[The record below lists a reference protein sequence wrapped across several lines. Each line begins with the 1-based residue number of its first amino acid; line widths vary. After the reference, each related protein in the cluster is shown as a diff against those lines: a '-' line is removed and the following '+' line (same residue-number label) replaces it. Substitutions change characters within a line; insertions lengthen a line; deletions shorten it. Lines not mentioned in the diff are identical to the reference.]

1 MKKLMYGSFHHI
13 NQLKVPD
20 TGPPKDVRL
29 ETRRRLS
36 ISRNNPFIVTTQLIS
51 KDECICVVLSAC
63 THNTSSNRRMHVLL
77 IILQQTL
84 IVSPH
89 PAKLRCCLCEG
100 GVDHLRCYLNAHW
113 SRQDNACMC
122 VSLHSGQTERK
133 CNISEIEIAVFTAAP
148 IFPCEICTFPKGF
161 YAAVKCIVILF
172 SQELQLIV

>member
-1 MKKLMYGSFHHI
+1 MHVNKLTSLARLHMIKTLNTHVFKH
-13 NQLKVPD
+13 D
-20 TGPPKDVRL
+20 TL
-29 ETRRRLS
+29 T
-36 ISRNNPFIVTTQLIS
+36 
-51 KDECICVVLSAC
+51 SAC

-161 YAAVKCIVILF
+161 YAAVNVLLF
-172 SQELQLIV
+172 YLVRNCS